1 MCTTHTPYA
10 IVVRAITATLKKSFF
25 GKNRCKYTIL
35 NMFWQIGSLDL
46 FDKPVLIYRT
56 HFAQDEAVVSQRKYS
71 DLPLRLE
78 TLVVNLPFTM
88 N

>member
-1 MCTTHTPYA
+1 MQ
-10 IVVRAITATLKKSFF
+10 VS
-25 GKNRCKYTIL
+25 TIL
-35 NMFWQIGSLDL
+35 NMFWQIDSLDI

-56 HFAQDEAVVSQRKYS
+56 HFAQDEAVVSQHKYS